1 MASSLRRLIEDL
13 AVIKPGRKT
22 SRSMS
27 DAAKAALG
35 PDVPITDVLD
45 NTLGAACQGARAGAV
60 QAAGCQA
67 LRQLMEA
74 G

>member
-22 SRSMS
+22 SRSLS

-35 PDVPITDVLD
+35 MDVPIVEVLD
-45 NTLGAACQGARAGAV
+45 NTLGPVARDGTGAASAGGRTAK
-60 QAAGCQA
+60 A
-67 LRQLMEA
+67 
-74 G
+74 